1 MHAPA
6 KSTLD
11 MQVVFELEADR
22 LGPSSPFTPALPE
35 SPPSTTCLLDI
46 DACWIDWSPCD
57 MVILS
62 AGFSNSTPTS
72 SPTARK
78 SVDKDVAGDA
88 NHLQPPPRAGGPPLS
103 TSGIPPPQAFPA
115 VLSRPPIR
123 PPISSI
129 SKSKFDLEPNPFEQ
143 SFSRSSTS
151 IHSHQT
157 GSSSEDIR
165 RETGRT
171 RRETETGGMTTSKMS
186 SPPVGKTALPP
197 VSALTSPAPLEPGPH
212 FSWSGLSSSLRA
224 GPLSPA
230 MLTGPAG
237 HNAMTHGPSALGA
250 NSASTGMTPQAGNGA
265 FDPSNFR
272 TGFTPGGGTG
282 FTPGFGSMMG
292 MGSMVNGMPAF
303 PLPSPNTAAFL
314 SMVTNNTPGGAGA
327 GEGSNAASVVNGSQI
342 GAASNANGPP
352 GAAQGSINGDAAQA
366 RRTSNPAQNGP
377 LPGGPGPSAMVD
389 ITPNT
394 LNALTGVINQMDQ
407 EERQMEETRRYNGQQ
422 QVHPG
427 HLGPQG
433 PPPPPVQRP
442 GQPDMPAHPVHP
454 GQALMHHADS
464 YFPHQPMGM
473 QGGPGPHNGT
483 GNPHQFHPGPMHGH
497 GPPGPGGHPGPH
509 GTLPPS
515 HLHQGGMRPAQMD
528 YVRTDTN
535 GHPLPPPPGPEGP
548 GGAQGAVNGLFLLS
562 QAHQELSK
570 REEQEQHVEPSKPG
584 GKKGGKGANKRKSSD
599 AAAPTKV
606 KPPAK
611 KSKKAAPVEPPS
623 PDFMNSMGDS
633 DDDMM
638 GSMNG
643 YDDDD
648 MNRGDRKPETEEEKR
663 KNFLERNRQGKSGSV
678 LVVLVRSVLTRSTL
692 LRSRSQMSTT
702 QKGMAWPA
710 PNQGRRAFGRKR
722 TTPINHTKPHGRGR
736 SHLCCAFVS
745 PRLPRHASLHGS
757 ARDLASSAWH
767 ARSTCNA
774 RNDATTWTRARIS
787 RSSRFISTQQCSP

>member
-1 MHAPA
+1 
-6 KSTLD
+6 
-11 MQVVFELEADR
+11 
-22 LGPSSPFTPALPE
+22 
-35 SPPSTTCLLDI
+35 
-46 DACWIDWSPCD
+46 
-57 MVILS
+57 
-62 AGFSNSTPTS
+62 
-72 SPTARK
+72 
-78 SVDKDVAGDA
+78 
-88 NHLQPPPRAGGPPLS
+88 
-103 TSGIPPPQAFPA
+103 
-115 VLSRPPIR
+115 
-123 PPISSI
+123 
-129 SKSKFDLEPNPFEQ
+129 
-143 SFSRSSTS
+143 
-151 IHSHQT
+151 
-157 GSSSEDIR
+157 
-165 RETGRT
+165 
-171 RRETETGGMTTSKMS
+171 
-186 SPPVGKTALPP
+186 
-197 VSALTSPAPLEPGPH
+197 
-212 FSWSGLSSSLRA
+212 
-224 GPLSPA
+224 

-237 HNAMTHGPSALGA
+237 HNALTHGPSALGA

-292 MGSMVNGMPAF
+292 LGSMVNGMPAF

-314 SMVTNNTPGGAGA
+314 SMVTNNTPGAAGA

-342 GAASNANGPP
+342 GAANNTNGPS
-352 GAAQGSINGDAAQA
+352 GGAQGSLNGDAGQA

-377 LPGGPGPSAMVD
+377 APGGPGPSAMVD

-442 GQPDMPAHPVHP
+442 GQPDMPVHPVHP

-515 HLHQGGMRPAQMD
+515 HLHQGGMRPGQME

-535 GHPLPPPPGPEGP
+535 GHPLPPPSGPEGP
-548 GGAQGAVNGLFLLS
+548 GGAQAAVNGLFLLS

-570 REEQEQHVEPSKPG
+570 REEQEQHVDPPKPG

-599 AAAPTKV
+599 AAAPTKA

-663 KNFLERNRQGKSGSV
+663 KNFLERNRQAALKCRQRKKAWLGQLQTKVDGLSGENE
-678 LVVLVRSVLTRSTL
+678 R
-692 LRSRSQMSTT
+692 LRSIIQNLTDEV
-702 QKGMAWPA
+702 G
-710 PNQGRRAFGRKR
+710 
-722 TTPINHTKPHGRGR
+722 
-736 SHLCCAFVS
+736 
-745 PRLPRHASLHGS
+745 
-757 ARDLASSAWH
+757 
-767 ARSTCNA
+767 
-774 RNDATTWTRARIS
+774 RIS
-787 RSSRFISTQQCSP
+787 AVLSSHRDCPGMPASMAQLGISLPPPGMPGQPVMQGMMQPPGPGPVSHAPPGSYRHNSAAPSNFGSQSQPQAV